1 MPQFETEYF
10 ASQIFW
16 LLICFAVVYFLSK
29 KLFMPKMSKI
39 IDNRYDKIRQLQ
51 IDAENIN
58 KDLLEINNNIEI
70 VRRDSITKYSKIIS
84 EAKREFSQKR
94 IDFVKENQSQIS
106 MLQNKSNLLTEDILN
121 DYSNS
126 SQTAIDVLV
135 RKISDKLISK
145 KIMKK

>member
-106 MLQNKSNLLTEDILN
+106 MLQNKSNLLIKEILN

-145 KIMKK
+145 KIN

>member
-39 IDNRYDKIRQLQ
+39 IDDRYDKIHQLK
-51 IDAENIN
+51 IDAEKLN

-70 VRRDSITKYSKIIS
+70 IRRDSIAKYSKIIS
-84 EAKREFSQKR
+84 EAKIEFSKKK
-94 IDFVKENQSQIS
+94 IGFVKENQSQIS
-106 MLQNKSNLLTEDILN
+106 VLQNKSSLLT
-121 DYSNS
+121 
-126 SQTAIDVLV
+126 
-135 RKISDKLISK
+135 
-145 KIMKK
+145 

>member
-106 MLQNKSNLLTEDILN
+106 MLQNKSNLLTKDILN

-145 KIMKK
+145 KIN

>member
-70 VRRDSITKYSKIIS
+70 VRRDSTTKYSKIIS

-145 KIMKK
+145 KIN

>member
-94 IDFVKENQSQIS
+94 IDFVKEHQSQIS

-145 KIMKK
+145 KIN

>member
-1 MPQFETEYF
+1 
-10 ASQIFW
+10 
-16 LLICFAVVYFLSK
+16 
-29 KLFMPKMSKI
+29 MSKI

-135 RKISDKLISK
+135 RKNIR
-145 KIMKK
+145 

>member
-58 KDLLEINNNIEI
+58 KDSLAINNNIEI

-145 KIMKK
+145 KIN

>member
-145 KIMKK
+145 KIN